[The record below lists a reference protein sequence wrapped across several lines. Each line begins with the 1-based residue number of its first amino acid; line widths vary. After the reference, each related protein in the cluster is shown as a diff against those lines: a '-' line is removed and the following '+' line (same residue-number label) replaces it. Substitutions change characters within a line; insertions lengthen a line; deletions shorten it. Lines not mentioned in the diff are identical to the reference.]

1 MKQNFFSCFLLG
13 WLLLLW
19 YFQAWAAQTTPS
31 FDPSWEKVPQTPV
44 VSSVA
49 EEEERLLSLLKD
61 QRPDLGF
68 YFVTTY
74 DEDFENGEN
83 RYWYGLEWRLF
94 DEGYYQAKREKAKK
108 VLETRLELLQLKRDA
123 FFRRLTLKRQH
134 LHFVENLLLW
144 RRSKD
149 LKGLLEKI
157 VRRREKALKA
167 GFETRETF
175 LRLKTRLEKLCQEEA
190 LLERL
195 PREGLLPEERRLLNR
210 LEKLSVKPLEALFST
225 AQARSFDLKILDLFV
240 ARAEF
245 FPSWK
250 DDVDLRLYLMARDE
264 FYGTSRVVA
273 GVKLALPLYLNR
285 KRDEIVSL
293 EKSRYESEKRIVRQ
307 KLKREIML
315 RRGRLEMA
323 LLKLRETL
331 KDYALAEEEL
341 FLARQKLASPIQKL
355 DKNPLNEVEIKG
367 IALREAFYQVL
378 AARIK
383 AYFRVLELLS
393 VIGEDDP
400 TILFQE

>member
-1 MKQNFFSCFLLG
+1 M
-13 WLLLLW
+13 
-19 YFQAWAAQTTPS
+19 
-31 FDPSWEKVPQTPV
+31 
-44 VSSVA
+44 
-49 EEEERLLSLLKD
+49 
-61 QRPDLGF
+61 
-68 YFVTTY
+68 
-74 DEDFENGEN
+74 
-83 RYWYGLEWRLF
+83 
-94 DEGYYQAKREKAKK
+94 
-108 VLETRLELLQLKRDA
+108 
-123 FFRRLTLKRQH
+123 
-134 LHFVENLLLW
+134 
-144 RRSKD
+144 
-149 LKGLLEKI
+149 
-157 VRRREKALKA
+157 
-167 GFETRETF
+167 
-175 LRLKTRLEKLCQEEA
+175 
-190 LLERL
+190 
-195 PREGLLPEERRLLNR
+195 
-210 LEKLSVKPLEALFST
+210 
-225 AQARSFDLKILDLFV
+225 
-240 ARAEF
+240 
-245 FPSWK
+245 
-250 DDVDLRLYLMARDE
+250 
-264 FYGTSRVVA
+264 A